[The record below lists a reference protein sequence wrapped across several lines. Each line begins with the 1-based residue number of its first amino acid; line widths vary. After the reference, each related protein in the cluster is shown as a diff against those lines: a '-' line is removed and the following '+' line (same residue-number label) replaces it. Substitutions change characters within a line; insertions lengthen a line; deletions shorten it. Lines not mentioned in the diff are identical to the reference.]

1 MALTSATYDVDLP
14 YRRRGRCRMSEPVA
28 VALGTRLDQVAAAL
42 STCEARN
49 ARAATES
56 QLLGSAR
63 RTRPRERRGALDEL
77 SVATT
82 ASASVATA
90 VTITAAAA
98 SATIRATG
106 EARSTRFVT
115 RRGATPRVD
124 PHQSIK
130 ANSGRATRA
139 APSVRARPAA
149 SGAASAR
156 PSPAPRRERPSD
168 TREPRS
174 GATLATDVLKPHW
187 APNEA
192 QDMASLGA
200 KDISRSMIRKGVL
213 W

>member
-1 MALTSATYDVDLP
+1 
-14 YRRRGRCRMSEPVA
+14 MSEPVA

-115 RRGATPRVD
+115 RRAATPRSSPPVD
-124 PHQSIK
+124 QGEQRPGEPAQLP
-130 ANSGRATRA
+130 AFELGLQR
-139 APSVRARPAA
+139 PVRPARDHLRRLGA
-149 SGAASAR
+149 SGPAIPGSRAQ
-156 PSPAPRRERPSD
+156 APRWQPTS
-168 TREPRS
+168 
-174 GATLATDVLKPHW
+174 
-187 APNEA
+187 
-192 QDMASLGA
+192 
-200 KDISRSMIRKGVL
+200 
-213 W
+213 